1 MAVLALER
9 QPQRRAPEL
18 DEAELG
24 RLAGVLSRYRAYV
37 ARAVAGD
44 VLASSEYVL
53 AEHLLEQVWLPASC
67 WARDVSAWRESAVI
81 GERLEVGAVSEARAV
96 ALRHRQ
102 AELELLHPHLFSSLP
117 VAAAFRW
124 ESGAR

>member
-9 QPQRRAPEL
+9 QPQRRAPVL

-24 RLAGVLSRYRAYV
+24 RLAGVLSRYRGYV

-53 AEHLLEQVWLPASC
+53 AEHLLEQMWLPASC

-81 GERLEVGAVSEARAV
+81 GERLEARAVSEALVV

-102 AELELLHPHLFSSLP
+102 GELELLHPHLFSSLP